1 MRRLL
6 WLCMLATVLA
16 ALSASA
22 ALLQVNGGTLQ
33 VFTFPVNIPTPTPTP
48 TASHTPTPTKTPTPT
63 ATKTPTATPTPAV
76 QGCSPGFWKTHPLRW
91 DGLPSTTDY
100 THTVKTSDAFNKTF
114 KVTSAQSGLDDKVT
128 LLDAVGLGGGGLNA
142 LARQAAAA
150 LANADSGI
158 NYPYTVAQVVALYQ
172 DAVGAVAGQ
181 ETVQSALA
189 KFTAA
194 TDSTPGVTC
203 PLH

>member
-48 TASHTPTPTKTPTPT
+48 TASRTPTPTKTPTPT

-76 QGCSPGFWKTHPLRW
+76 QGCSPGFWKNHPERW
-91 DGLPSTTDY
+91 DGPSVSDY
-100 THTVKTSDAFNKTF
+100 THTVKTFNRFNTTF
-114 KVTSAQSGLDDKVT
+114 GVTSKQDVT
-128 LLDAVGLGGGGLNA
+128 LLDAVGLGGGDLNA

-172 DAVGAVAGQ
+172 DAVGAVAGP